1 MAIYSMV
8 GGFRSLKIEPMSRF
22 QVNGTDLVTMKEYNV
37 TENLGFISL
46 NYIFIIEFI
55 TGVILPYLSRS

>member
-8 GGFRSLKIEPMSRF
+8 GGFWSLKIQPMSRF